1 MNELLYFLSVILVF
15 TAVALIARFF
25 GRKGMY
31 AWIAIATILANI
43 ALAKQVR
50 MFGLDVTLGNV
61 LFSSVYLSTDIM
73 TEAYG
78 TKEARKAVYAGLIA
92 ALAFVG
98 TGLIVNLMQPNELDL
113 ASDALHTLLSFSMRA
128 TSASI
133 LFFFLSNLADV
144 WLFDRFRRHSTK
156 NLWLRNN
163 VSTILCNCLEN
174 LLFIFAAFYGV
185 MSAKD
190 CFMIAVT
197 SSVVETITGLLDTPF
212 VYLGRK
218 IAAKETV

>member
-15 TAVALIARFF
+15 TAVAMIARFF
-25 GRKGMY
+25 GKKGMY

-61 LFSSVYLSTDIM
+61 LFSSVYLATDIM
-73 TEAYG
+73 TEAYS

-98 TGLIVNLMQPNELDL
+98 TGVIVNLMQPNELDF
-113 ASDALHTLLSFSMRA
+113 ASDALHTLLSFSVRA

-144 WLFDRFRRHSTK
+144 WLFDRFRKHSTK

-163 VSTILCNCLEN
+163 VSTILCNCVEN
-174 LLFIFAAFYGV
+174 FLFIFAAFYGV

>member
-1 MNELLYFLSVILVF
+1 MRLFLAGVAPWRSGGGGYDQIIREHKPFILESF
-15 TAVALIARFF
+15 Y
-25 GRKGMY
+25 Y
-31 AWIAIATILANI
+31 ADA
-43 ALAKQVR
+43 
-50 MFGLDVTLGNV
+50 D
-61 LFSSVYLSTDIM
+61 
-73 TEAYG
+73 EAYS
-78 TKEARKAVYAGLIA
+78 TKEARRAVYAGLIA

-98 TGLIVNLMQPNELDL
+98 TGVIVNLMQPNELDF
-113 ASDALHTLLSFSMRA
+113 ASDALHTLLSFSVRA

-174 LLFIFAAFYGV
+174 FLFIFAAFYGV

-218 IAAKETV
+218 IAAKEPTYPEMGIALESIES